1 MSDQEKLRRQ
11 LARLSLTGLSVGDA
25 FGQQFFSQPEL
36 LATKTLPVYPWTF
49 TDDTVMG
56 IAVRQTLELCGEI
69 DQDELASRFGTSY
82 DEDPYRGY
90 GAIAHDIL
98 RAIHD
103 GEPWAKVSGT
113 VFDGT
118 GSMGNGA
125 AMRAGPIGGYFYDD
139 PEKAAH
145 QAKLSA
151 EVTHMHPEGIAGAIA
166 VAVAAAYACNW
177 RLTAPETKS
186 LCLIRST
193 LPFVP
198 DGEVRNGIE
207 LAGKLSPDATVLEAA
222 ARLGCG
228 KRILAQDTVPF
239 CLWAADT
246 RLTNFTEALW
256 STASVFGDIDTNC
269 AIVGSIVSLAVG
281 KGGIPEEWILSREPL
296 NG

>member
-1 MSDQEKLRRQ
+1 MTDERKLRRQ

-36 LATKTLPVYPWTF
+36 LATRTLPVHPWTF

-69 DQDELASRFGTSY
+69 DQKDLAARFGTFY
-82 DEDPYRGY
+82 NEDPYRGY
-90 GAIAHDIL
+90 GAIAHDVL
-98 RAIHD
+98 RAISD
-103 GEPWAKVSGT
+103 GERWSKVSAA

-125 AMRAGPIGGYFYDD
+125 AMRAGPIGAYFYDD
-139 PEKAAH
+139 PEKTAH

-151 EVTHMHPEGIAGAIA
+151 EITHMHPEGIAGAIA
-166 VAVAAAYACNW
+166 VAVAAAFACHW
-177 RLTAPETKS
+177 RVTAPETKPP
-186 LCLIRST
+186 CLIQST

-198 DGEVRNGIE
+198 DGDVKNGIE
-207 LAGKLSPDATVLEAA
+207 LSGNLSVDATVLEAA

-239 CLWAADT
+239 CLWAAEKW
-246 RLTNFTEALW
+246 LTDFPEALW
-256 STASVFGDIDTNC
+256 SAASVFGDIDTNC

-281 KGGIPEEWILSREPL
+281 KDGVPDEWILSREPL